1 MTFPALFHP
10 GYIGGWSAAEH
21 WDLTEQ
27 MFRSLVVY
35 TARPTRPRTQMIQ
48 GISYI
53 LRRVKPEQIFG
64 MHPVWHGK
72 VKVLVSDVHRTV
84 VDMLD
89 DPGSGGGIRP
99 GLYAPVPLDAMS
111 RKQVL
116 PEPWI
121 LVRRRLLSHPWRCQR
136 QRVLAAIFRDTP
148 SASAASSTV
157 TRAPACRRT
166 VASFS
171 LLVLCSII

>member
-1 MTFPALFHP
+1 MSRKIRQGPFGRHRQGWLSNLRRGLYAPVPLDAMSGKRFFRNLGFWFLSYSHP

-72 VKVLVSDVHRTV
+72 VKVLVADVHRTV

-89 DPGSGGGIRP
+89 DPGSGGGIRHVN
-99 GLYAPVPLDAMS
+99 GVS
-111 RKQVL
+111 GITWRQ
-116 PEPWI
+116 I
-121 LVRRRLLSHPWRCQR
+121 RR
-136 QRVLAAIFRDTP
+136 I
-148 SASAASSTV
+148 
-157 TRAPACRRT
+157 CR
-166 VASFS
+166 
-171 LLVLCSII
+171 